1 MIEKLTRREIAIIFT
16 ALLIAAVLVG
26 IITILVEGQKSP
38 TILWLEGVLVGL
50 ISATWIRKEVLD
62 TYWQIRDAGGRRRAG
77 NQELN
82 TRDVLLLIFV
92 IVVSCLIFA
101 GYCYFTYYYVA
112 RPIVYY

>member
-62 TYWQIRDAGGRRRAG
+62 TYWQIRDAGGRVV
-77 NQELN
+77 ELDGPPVEVDDLVK
-82 TRDVLLLIFV
+82 RVEAIAL
-92 IVVSCLIFA
+92 
-101 GYCYFTYYYVA
+101 
-112 RPIVYY
+112 